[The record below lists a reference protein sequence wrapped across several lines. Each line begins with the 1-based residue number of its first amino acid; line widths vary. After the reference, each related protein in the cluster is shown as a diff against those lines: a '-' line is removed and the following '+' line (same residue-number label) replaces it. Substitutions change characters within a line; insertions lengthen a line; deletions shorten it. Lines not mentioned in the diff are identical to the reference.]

1 MKTNTIILL
10 AGLILILISIFTS
23 YRKAQ
28 KNESLKDI
36 DPNQLIPGPIVHD
49 KLSDEQIEKITKI
62 QSVFSD
68 VYPISLE
75 DSIKNFKRDRNPD
88 NEIRVWYNMM
98 NAYEKFVSKDP
109 QITLEKKSEAFKLI
123 LSRSM
128 MDESKVRNQTEFRV
142 LNDNE
147 VNEIFANYTL
157 QSKPIITA

>member
-10 AGLILILISIFTS
+10 AGLILILVSIFTS

-28 KNESLKDI
+28 KNETLKNT
-36 DPNQLIPGPIVHD
+36 DPNQLIPGPIVHNQ
-49 KLSDEQIEKITKI
+49 LSEEQIEKITKI

-88 NEIRVWYNMM
+88 NEIRVWFNMM

-109 QITLEKKSEAFKLI
+109 QITVEKKSEVFKLI

-128 MDESKVRNQTEFRV
+128 MEESKVRSQTEFK
-142 LNDNE
+142 LLSDTE
-147 VNEIFANYTL
+147 IDEIFANYTL